1 MISGY
6 RSNNGLGPVVIDADL
21 MRLASEQARAMAAR
35 GRPSDEGLVRKNFEN
50 NPTQGSLVT

>member
-6 RSNNGLGPVVIDADL
+6 RSNNGLGPVIIDADP

-35 GRPSDEGLVRKNFEN
+35 GLEKSWRSQHRSVGIFD
-50 NPTQGSLVT
+50 